1 MDYLKSDVKSGMI
14 LANQSGRTLKVGST
28 LRARITA
35 VSLGKA
41 ATMGKIGITCR
52 QPFLGADDWII
63 EEIKKASGGKE
74 EPAKEEKVEAS

>member
-1 MDYLKSDVKSGMI
+1 MI
-14 LANQSGRTLKVGST
+14 LANQSGRTLRVGST

-52 QPFLGADDWII
+52 QPFLGADEWIA
-63 EEIKKASGGKE
+63 EEIKKAEGGSE
-74 EPAKEEKVEAS
+74 EAEKSAKEAKAEAS